1 MDLDTIIDSMM
12 LDGGETIAKIDYVR
26 KLIGDSAHQN
36 VFYREMGSGKLVEDL
51 TLCGYHIRDGRS
63 VVTIDYNNDR
73 CKFVLL
79 IVMILNNIN
88 YFF

>member
-51 TLCGYHIRDGRS
+51 TLRGYHTRDGRS